1 MNDLRY
7 AVRQL
12 LKSPGFTVV
21 AVLTLALGIGVNTA
35 MFSGLHSL
43 LMPELPY
50 PESERLIRIFRTSP
64 YSQRWPHSPA
74 AFLDLR
80 EQRDV
85 FSHLAATTSRRVNLS
100 EPGEP
105 PERLRAERATADFL
119 PMLGLAPQLGRGFR
133 PDEDQPG
140 RDQVAILSH
149 AFWVRRFNAD
159 PAVLGRVLRL
169 DGEPVTVIGVLPPE
183 FADRQTWGRADVL
196 RPMAFSS
203 AERENRGNNYLDVF
217 ARLQPGVTDVQATA
231 AVTTMLARARADGS
245 DASED
250 TGYRVVP
257 LARSRM
263 DPRGQLMLWMI
274 LGLAGFV
281 LLIACANLANL
292 QFARTAYRSRE
303 LAIRCSLGAGRGRLL
318 RQLLTENLLLA
329 ALGGLVGLLFARWT
343 TQWLTYR
350 LVEDGVPMVH
360 SELNLA
366 ALGFAFVASS
376 VSGVAFGLLP
386 AWWAS
391 RVDPNAALRHGDA
404 GGGTGPA
411 RQRLRHALIV
421 IQIALALMLLSGAG
435 LVGAGLRQFS
445 RSDLGWRL
453 EGLHAGQLNLPE
465 ATYPD
470 AGARRRFVD
479 LLQQKLSTVPGVERA
494 AVASALPISGSR
506 SHIGLAIEAPATR
519 VDSTLSALAFVS
531 PGYFS
536 TLGVRLVEGREF
548 ESGDSAEGPAVILI
562 NESFARACW
571 PTGSAVGKRIGQPGA
586 WHEIVGVIADI
597 RSATDPSEPTT
608 RFQCFRPL
616 AQDPQSGLAI
626 VVRGPVSV
634 DALRRAVADLDPDLP
649 LSEAGSVRATVG
661 HFFDQASVAGGLLA
675 GFAGLGLLLSS
686 LGTYSVVATYV
697 GQRTREIGVRMA
709 LGAEI
714 WDVLWLVLG
723 RGLRLTLTGTALGL
737 LGSVGLGR
745 ILSSLLP
752 GLAGNQPAILIA
764 ASGVLFVVA
773 AIACWLPARTASH
786 VDPMVALRGG

>member
-12 LKSPGFTVV
+12 QKSPGFTVV

-35 MFSGLHSL
+35 MFSALQSL
-43 LMPELPY
+43 LMPDLPY
-50 PESERLIRIFRTSP
+50 PESDRLVRIFRTSP
-64 YSQRWPHSPA
+64 YSQRWPHSPG
-74 AFLDLR
+74 AFLALR
-80 EQRDV
+80 EQQNV
-85 FSHLAATTSRRVNLS
+85 FSHVTATTSRRVNLS
-100 EPGEP
+100 AAGEP
-105 PERLRAERATADFL
+105 PERLRAERATAEFL
-119 PMLGLAPQLGRGFR
+119 PMLGMMPLLGRSFR
-133 PDEDQPG
+133 PEEDQPG
-140 RDQVAILSH
+140 RNQVALLSH

-159 PAVLGRVLRL
+159 PGVLGRVLRL
-169 DGEPVTVIGVLPPE
+169 DGEPVTVIGVMPPE
-183 FADRQTWGRADVL
+183 FADRHTWGRADIL
-196 RPMAFSS
+196 QPMGFSS
-203 AERENRGNNYLDVF
+203 AESQNRGNHYLDVF
-217 ARLQPGVTDVQATA
+217 ARLNPGVTDAQATA
-231 AVTTMLARARADGS
+231 ALASMAAHSAAERLGS
-245 DASED
+245 PAE

-257 LARSRM
+257 MARSRM

-292 QFARTAYRSRE
+292 QFARTIVRSRE
-303 LAIRCSLGAGRGRLL
+303 LAIRSSLGAGRGRLL

-329 ALGGLVGLLFARWT
+329 AFGGLVGLLFARWT

-350 LVEDGVPMVH
+350 LVEDGVPMIPA
-360 SELNLA
+360 ELNLG
-366 ALGFAFVASS
+366 ALGFALLASG
-376 VSGVAFGLLP
+376 VSGAAFGLLP

-391 RVDPNAALRHGDA
+391 RVDPNASLRYGDA

-421 IQIALALMLLSGAG
+421 AQIALALMLLSGAG
-435 LVGAGLRQFS
+435 LVAGGLRQFS
-445 RSDLGWRL
+445 RSDPGWRL
-453 EGLHAGQLNLPE
+453 DGLHAGHLNLPE
-465 ATYPD
+465 STYPD
-470 AGARRRFVD
+470 ASARQRFVEQ
-479 LLQQKLSTVPGVERA
+479 LQQRLSAVPGVERA

-506 SHIGLAIEAPATR
+506 SHVGLVIESSATGLEN
-519 VDSTLSALAFVS
+519 SLSSLVFVS

-548 ESGDSAEGPAVILI
+548 EPGDSAESPSVTVI

-571 PTGSAVGKRIGQPGA
+571 PNGSAIGKRIGHPGA
-586 WHEIVGVIADI
+586 WQEIVGVVADV

-616 AQDPQSGLAI
+616 AQEPQSGLAV
-626 VVRGPVSV
+626 VVRGQVSAN
-634 DALRRAVADLDPDLP
+634 ALRHAVADLDPDLP
-649 LSEAGSVRATVG
+649 LSEADSVRATVG
-661 HFFDQASVAGGLLA
+661 RFFDQASVAGGLLA

-686 LGTYSVVATYV
+686 LGTYSVVASYV

-714 WDVLWLVLG
+714 RDVLWLVLG
-723 RGLRLTLTGTALGL
+723 RGLRLTLMGAALGL

-745 ILSSLLP
+745 VLAFLLP
-752 GLAGNQPAILIA
+752 GLAGNQPAILLA

-786 VDPMVALRGG
+786 VDPMVALRAG